1 MSGRAWDTGTG
12 KGKHMITR
20 AELEA
25 MDQNDPLAPFRD
37 EFILPDGVI
46 YLDGN
51 SLGALPR
58 ATPGRMA
65 AVVEDEWGRGLIRS
79 WNDAGWIGLPARVGD
94 KIGRLV
100 GAPPGSVVAADS
112 TSVNVFKLLSAA
124 LRLRPGRR
132 VILSEA
138 GNFPTDLY
146 IAEGLAALLGQGH
159 ELRLVAADEVAGAL
173 GPDVAVAMLT
183 HVDYRTGAMHD
194 MAAVTAAAHAAG
206 ALVLWDL
213 AHSAGAVPV
222 DLAGADADFAVGC
235 GYKFLNGG
243 PGAPAFLYVAERLQ
257 EQARY
262 PLTGWLG
269 HAEPFAFDPAY
280 RPAPGIGAAVVGTPS
295 VLAMAALEV
304 GVDIALRA
312 PMDAVRAKSLRQAA
326 LLMEL
331 VAQHCPSAGVEP
343 VTPARDEARGSQ
355 VSFRHPEAYAVMQA
369 LIARGVIGDFRAPDL
384 MRFGI
389 TPLTLRYADLW
400 DAAAA
405 LGEVFTT
412 GAWQDPRF
420 RTRNRVT

>member
-1 MSGRAWDTGTG
+1 M
-12 KGKHMITR
+12 MTR
-20 AELEA
+20 ADLEA
-25 MDQNDPLAPFRD
+25 MDRDDPLAPFRG
-37 EFILPDGVI
+37 EFILPDGVT

-58 ATPGRMA
+58 ATPGRLA
-65 AVVEDEWGRGLIRS
+65 AVVEQEWGRGLIRS

-100 GAPPGSVVAADS
+100 GAPEGTVVAADS

-173 GPDVAVAMLT
+173 GPDVAVALLT

-194 MAAVTAAAHAAG
+194 MAAVTAAAHAVG

-222 DLAGADADFAVGC
+222 DLAGADADLAVGC

-243 PGAPAFLYVAERLQ
+243 PGAPAFLYVAGRLQ
-257 EQARY
+257 DGVRY
-262 PLTGWLG
+262 PITGWLG
-269 HAEPFAFDPAY
+269 HADPFAFDPGY
-280 RPAPGIGAAVVGTPS
+280 RAALGIGAAVVGTPS

-312 PMDAVRAKSLRQAA
+312 PMAAVRAKSLRQAA
-326 LLMEL
+326 LLVTL
-331 VAQHCPSAGVEP
+331 VAQHCPGVEP
-343 VTPARDEARGSQ
+343 VTPAQEEKRGSQ

-389 TPLTLRYADLW
+389 TPLTLRYADVW

-405 LGEVFTT
+405 LGRVLASGEWRE
-412 GAWQDPRF
+412 ARF
-420 RTRNRVT
+420 WVRNRVT

>member
-1 MSGRAWDTGTG
+1 
-12 KGKHMITR
+12 MITR
-20 AELEA
+20 GGLEA
-25 MDQNDPLAPFRD
+25 MDRDDPLAPFRD
-37 EFILPDGVI
+37 EFILPEGVI

-58 ATPGRMA
+58 ATPGRVA
-65 AVVEDEWGRGLIRS
+65 AVVEQEWGAGLIRS
-79 WNDAGWIGLPARVGD
+79 WNDAGWIELPARVGD
-94 KIGRLV
+94 KIGRLL
-100 GAPPGSVVAADS
+100 GAPEGTVIAADS
-112 TSVNVFKLLSAA
+112 TSINVFKLLAAA
-124 LRLRPGRR
+124 LRLRSGRR

-159 ELRLVAADEVAGAL
+159 ELKLAAADEIPAAL
-173 GPDVAVAMLT
+173 GPDVAVVMLT
-183 HVDYRTGAMHD
+183 HVDYRAGAMHD
-194 MAAVTAAAHAAG
+194 MARLTAAAHAAG

-222 DLAGADADFAVGC
+222 DLAAADADLAVGC

-243 PGAPAFLYVAERLQ
+243 PGAPAFLYVAGRLQ
-257 EQARY
+257 AEARY
-262 PLTGWLG
+262 PITGWLG
-269 HAEPFAFDPAY
+269 HADPFAFDGSY
-280 RPAPGIGAAVVGTPS
+280 RPAPGVMGAVVGTPS
-295 VLAMAALEV
+295 ILAMAALEV

-312 PMDAVRAKSLRQAA
+312 PMADVRAKSLRQGA

-331 VAQHCPSAGVEP
+331 AAQHCPGAGLLVA
-343 VTPARDEARGSQ
+343 TPAAEAARGSQ

-369 LIARGVIGDFRAPDL
+369 LIGRGVIGDFRTPDI

-405 LGEVFTT
+405 LGDVFASA
-412 GAWQDPRF
+412 AWQAPHF
-420 RTRNRVT
+420 RVRNRVT

>member
-1 MSGRAWDTGTG
+1 M
-12 KGKHMITR
+12 MTR
-20 AELEA
+20 ADLEA
-25 MDQNDPLAPFRD
+25 MDRDDPLAPFRG
-37 EFILPDGVI
+37 EFILPEGVT

-58 ATPGRMA
+58 ATPGRLA
-65 AVVEDEWGRGLIRS
+65 AVVEQEWGRGLIRS

-100 GAPPGSVVAADS
+100 GAPEGTVVAADS
-112 TSVNVFKLLSAA
+112 TSINVFKLLSAA

-159 ELRLVAADEVAGAL
+159 KLRLVAADEVAGAL
-173 GPDVAVAMLT
+173 GPDVAVALLT

-194 MAAVTAAAHAAG
+194 MAAVTAAAHAVG

-222 DLAGADADFAVGC
+222 DLAGADADLAVGC

-243 PGAPAFLYVAERLQ
+243 PGAPAFLYVAGRLQ
-257 EQARY
+257 DGVRY
-262 PLTGWLG
+262 PITGWLG
-269 HAEPFAFDPAY
+269 HADPFAFDPGY
-280 RPAPGIGAAVVGTPS
+280 RAAPGIGAAVVGTPS

-312 PMDAVRAKSLRQAA
+312 PMAAVRAKSLRQAS

-331 VAQHCPSAGVEP
+331 VAQHCPGAEP
-343 VTPARDEARGSQ
+343 VTPADDNRRGSQ

-369 LIARGVIGDFRAPDL
+369 MIAQGVIGDFRAPDL

-389 TPLTLRYADLW
+389 TPLTLRYADVW

-405 LGEVFTT
+405 LGGVLASGEWRE
-412 GAWQDPRF
+412 ARF
-420 RTRNRVT
+420 RVRNRVT